1 MQQPRLKE
9 NPEGNLCGPKEG
21 KPRRP
26 GADGSQKKQ
35 RKAIEAFAE
44 WDAQGIGKPSA
55 LEVISL

>member
-1 MQQPRLKE
+1 MKE
-9 NPEGNLCGPKEG
+9 NPEGNLYGPKEG

-35 RKAIEAFAE
+35 RKAIEALADRSAE
-44 WDAQGIGKPSA
+44 WDAEGIGKPSA